1 MIAARNLVSQENQSH
16 SEQKT
21 QLTANLLNYLIKS
34 FLISPGL
41 IRTLNFLVYSLCNL
55 PNKTLKNR
63 SEAQMERFE
72 NRNDAETIWNVPKK
86 GFFFE
91 TFFSFFVGRVGRVAQ
106 IQGINFH
113 PKLDQ
118 SASSSRLAPHERSHR
133 RRRRR
138 VTAPS
143 RADEIISLHLK
154 RSTH

>member
-72 NRNDAETIWNVPKK
+72 NRNDAETI
-86 GFFFE
+86 
-91 TFFSFFVGRVGRVAQ
+91 
-106 IQGINFH
+106 
-113 PKLDQ
+113 
-118 SASSSRLAPHERSHR
+118 
-133 RRRRR
+133 
-138 VTAPS
+138 
-143 RADEIISLHLK
+143 
-154 RSTH
+154 